1 MSTEGA
7 RFDHLGPAAA
17 TAGRLA
23 LSYKPIVYGVVAA
36 SVFLSWA
43 LLIFMAAA
51 AAQRGLPGDL
61 GPGGA
66 IMRVLPDLPLPGLLE
81 RFVALCLSP
90 APPGEVSVPLFL
102 ALWAMW
108 MLMGLAMMLPAAAPM
123 LRTYCEIADTARA
136 RGMPVVHPLVLTG
149 GYLAIWALAAL
160 GFAATGLAMQA
171 ATAAASP
178 TSPVIGIAA
187 AIALAIAGGYQFSGL
202 KEACLEKC
210 RNPFATLFSNWS
222 SHGTAIFRLGLRQGL
237 WCLGCCWALML
248 VMFAVGLMNVF
259 WMALMALFA
268 LAERQL
274 PGRAVGRTA
283 GAILLVWAGA
293 LLLVSL

>member
-1 MSTEGA
+1 MDTDGA

-17 TAGRLA
+17 ATARLT
-23 LSYKPIVYGVVAA
+23 LGHKRLVYGLVAIA
-36 SVFLSWA
+36 VLLSWVV
-43 LLIFMAAA
+43 LIFMAGA

-61 GPGGA
+61 GPGAGILRA
-66 IMRVLPDLPLPGLLE
+66 LPDLPLPGLLE

-90 APPGEVSVPLFL
+90 APPGAISVPLFL

-108 MLMGLAMMLPAAAPM
+108 MLMALAMMLPAAAPM

-136 RGMPVVHPLVLTG
+136 GGHPVVHPLVLVA
-149 GYLAIWALAAL
+149 GYLSIWGLASL
-160 GFAATGLAMQA
+160 GFAGAAIAMQA
-171 ATAAASP
+171 ATANAS
-178 TSPVIGIAA
+178 AA
-187 AIALAIAGGYQFSGL
+187 APVTGMAAAAAVAIAGIFQFSRL

-210 RNPFATLFSNWS
+210 RNPFAILFSNWS
-222 SHGTAIFRLGLRQGL
+222 TRTWPVFRLGLRQGL

-259 WMALMALFA
+259 WMALMALVA

-274 PGRAVGRTA
+274 PSRAVGKAA
-283 GAILLVWAGA
+283 GAILLVWAGG